1 MSFFEKITDGLRL
14 YEVIL
19 LMMGVIFFLALVIIF
34 IVYAAQQR
42 PLKPLFMFFAVP
54 VLMLVW
60 PSIAKIKIDGE
71 GADIQTKI
79 AAVEQNP
86 TEENKEKLKDAVET
100 LEGRGV
106 KDPTVLKKVML
117 AHYLLG
123 DTAAAKATIQ
133 RLPADIV
140 AKDTTVK
147 KVVTSIDLNS
157 RLQKQINIV
166 NQSPTDSTKIK
177 ELNAIKTEASTY
189 GVKSEQLEKSINIA
203 TEKVETYRTINPRV
217 VLDPKI
223 RLRPQ

>member
-1 MSFFEKITDGLRL
+1 MSFFEKMTDGLRL

-34 IVYAAQQR
+34 IVYTTQRR

-71 GADIQTKI
+71 GADIQTKL

-86 TEENKEKLKDAVET
+86 TEENKKELKDAVET
-100 LEGRGV
+100 LEDRGV
-106 KDPTVLKKVML
+106 KDPAVLKRVML

-123 DTAAAKATIQ
+123 DTAAAKATMQ
-133 RLPADIV
+133 RMADDIV
-140 AKDTTVK
+140 AKDTTIKNVI
-147 KVVTSIDLNS
+147 TSIDLGS
-157 RLQKQINIV
+157 RLQKQINVV
-166 NQSPTDSTKIK
+166 NQSPTDSNKIK
-177 ELNAIKTEASTY
+177 ELNALKIEATTQA
-189 GVKSEQLEKSINIA
+189 VKSEQLRQSINIA
-203 TEKVETYRTINPRV
+203 TEKVQEYKRDNPKV
-217 VLDPKI
+217 ILDQRI